1 MDACRNVA
9 TTAPAPPVS
18 HRAGHGGVARRLN
31 ISAGIPLD
39 GSCQATHFEAVVG
52 PCIPALHRRALRL
65 CGDRE
70 AAADITQ
77 DTLTRAWRHLH
88 QLRDDKAAIGWLMMI
103 LRREYARTWERRA
116 FTYLEIDLDELPDA
130 AGDATMDPRDV
141 HRALDALPEKY
152 RDPLV
157 RYYIEGYN
165 VNEIAQ
171 SMGTNPSTV
180 STLMFRAR
188 KQMRAHLTGAAGSG

>member
-1 MDACRNVA
+1 MDDYRNLA
-9 TTAPAPPVS
+9 ATAPTHSVS
-18 HRAGHGGVARRLN
+18 RRAGLSRVARPLN
-31 ISAGIPLD
+31 TSAGIPPD
-39 GSCQATHFEAVVG
+39 GSCQAARFEALVG
-52 PCIPALHRRALRL
+52 PCMPALRRRALRL

-70 AAADITQ
+70 VAADITQ
-77 DTLTRAWRHLH
+77 ETLTRAWRHLH

-103 LRREYARTWERRA
+103 LRREYARTLERRA
-116 FTYLEIDLDELPDA
+116 FTYLNIDLNELPDA
-130 AGDATMDPRDV
+130 AGDANMDRHDV

-171 SMGTNPSTV
+171 SMGTNSSTV

-188 KQMRAHLTGAAGSG
+188 KQMRAHLSGAASNG